1 MLDLNELT
9 KVTLANVERRQ
20 RNGANIKTDT
30 VSMIKHC
37 STEVVEAME
46 AYAKLKYF
54 PQLNANETEI
64 IKKEFASELSDIICC
79 ALTIAGKE
87 NIDIEKTVLD
97 CIEKNRKRAEGKGDK
112 L

>member
-1 MLDLNELT
+1 MTDLNELARE
-9 KVTLANVERRQ
+9 TLSNAERRQ
-20 RNGANIKTDT
+20 HNGANIKTDT
-30 VSMIKHC
+30 VSMLKHC

-46 AYAKLKYF
+46 AYSKLKYF
-54 PQLNANETEI
+54 PQLSANETEI

-79 ALTIAGKE
+79 VLITAGKE
-87 NIDIEKTVLD
+87 GIDIEKAVLD